1 MLPSPPLRRLV
12 VAAPV
17 RAAVRR
23 IARWWTPH
31 SLLSRL
37 TRHALLEVHS
47 TRLLARHSWVPPR
60 IRRRFGRT
68 GIARVASLLIVP
80 GHEGRAG
87 DVATSQTSGP
97 VFIDRRV
104 RFGDV
109 EGAIPAGRSII
120 YAGDDPTFPRQ
131 VDARYPSESMEAN
144 VALVARLRARG
155 AAGIHV
161 ENLDLPVAGVT
172 PMPTGVLPT
181 MAMGSVRLVRTREP
195 RRSRVTR
202 RLKALSASR
211 LRDGAQWETRR
222 TVAALA
228 QGEWRAF
235 CDHLDAEVTMKA
247 YRTLLSTY
255 AFVLCPEGGGLDSSP
270 KAWEALLVGCIPI
283 IRRNASSEGHAHL
296 PVLFVEAWT
305 ADALSED
312 ALHGAYRDLRD
323 RLEDRPALLEQLSL
337 QHYIHSVQTSGASSN
352 PGR

>member
-12 VAAPV
+12 ILAPV
-17 RAAVRR
+17 RSTVRLL
-23 IARWWTPH
+23 ARFWTPH

-68 GIARVASLLIVP
+68 GIARVASHLIVP

-87 DVATSQTSGP
+87 SVATSPSTGP

-104 RFGDV
+104 RLADV
-109 EGAIPAGRSII
+109 EGAIPAGRSIV

-131 VDARYPSESMEAN
+131 VDARYPSESEEAN

-155 AAGIHV
+155 AAEIHV
-161 ENLDLPVAGVT
+161 ENLDLPVDGVT

-195 RRSRVTR
+195 RRARVTR
-202 RLKALSASR
+202 RLRALSASR

-222 TVAALA
+222 SVAALA
-228 QGEWRAF
+228 QG
-235 CDHLDAEVTMKA
+235 
-247 YRTLLSTY
+247 
-255 AFVLCPEGGGLDSSP
+255 
-270 KAWEALLVGCIPI
+270 
-283 IRRNASSEGHAHL
+283 
-296 PVLFVEAWT
+296 
-305 ADALSED
+305 
-312 ALHGAYRDLRD
+312 
-323 RLEDRPALLEQLSL
+323 
-337 QHYIHSVQTSGASSN
+337 SGAPSVTIWTRRS
-352 PGR
+352 R